1 MSDKVLVFTQVKLET
16 ATLQASLLP
25 CFVALLTPYRFKKL
39 CYKKYNIQRHFTDQD
54 LNSLRMS
61 GGMDGCG
68 IILQRGV
75 YECECECEL
84 EVRG

>member
-54 LNSLRMS
+54 LNFLRMS
-61 GGMDGCG
+61 GVWMDVASFCKEE
-68 IILQRGV
+68 
-75 YECECECEL
+75 YMSASASAS
-84 EVRG
+84 